1 MQATRIKIYLDV
13 NNGMDKFHVLY
24 KPVEDL
30 AQLLVVQIPWEAI
43 CTRYGHSCFVDKLSS
58 QLGPCTPYLAVP

>member
-1 MQATRIKIYLDV
+1 MPQLWMGLGNAFKVISVEAV
-13 NNGMDKFHVLY
+13 N
-24 KPVEDL
+24 
-30 AQLLVVQIPWEAI
+30 QIPWEAI